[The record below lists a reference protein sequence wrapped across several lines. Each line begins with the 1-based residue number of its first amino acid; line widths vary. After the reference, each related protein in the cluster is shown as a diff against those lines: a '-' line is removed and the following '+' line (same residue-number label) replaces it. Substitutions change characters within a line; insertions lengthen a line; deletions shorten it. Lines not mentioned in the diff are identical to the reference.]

1 MMFTEQTKAK
11 GGDKQMWKTVKEV
24 NEYRIFR
31 MVETR
36 GYYHIR
42 LDEHREV
49 AFKTIKAAAEWANNH

>member
-1 MMFTEQTKAK
+1 
-11 GGDKQMWKTVKEV
+11 MWETVKEV

-49 AFKTIKAAAEWANNH
+49 VFKTIKAAAEWVNNH

>member
-1 MMFTEQTKAK
+1 
-11 GGDKQMWKTVKEV
+11 MWETVKEV